1 MCNKSKYY
9 DGTKLLSMTDI
20 NGEKPEIYICTGNR
34 TAGKT
39 VYFNRLCVNKFI
51 KNNEKFM
58 IIYRFNYEVDNVAEK
73 FFKDIGGLFFPDDN
87 MESSRKEKG
96 LYHELYLNGVSCGYA
111 ISLNSADQIKKNAHL
126 FSDTCR
132 MIFDEFQS
140 ETNNYC
146 KDEIQKLF
154 SIHTSV
160 ARGQGKQVRY
170 VPVYMISNNVSLIN
184 PYFVTMGISNRLNND
199 TKFLRGEGFVLEQCY
214 NESAAN
220 AQKQS
225 GFNKAFSSSNYA
237 AYSTQ
242 GIYLVDNIA
251 FIEKPKGR
259 NHYLCTLK
267 CNGACYGVREFI
279 DLGIVYCDD
288 KPDMSH
294 PMKISVTTDDH
305 NTNYVMIRQFNSIIS
320 GMRFYFEKGCFR
332 FKNLK
337 CKETIL
343 TAISY

>member
-1 MCNKSKYY
+1 MSDKNKYY
-9 DGTKLLSMTDI
+9 DGTKLLSMSDI

-39 VYFNRLCVNKFI
+39 VYFNRLCVNRFI

-220 AQKQS
+220 AQQQS

-242 GIYLVDNIA
+242 GVYLIDNIA

-267 CNGACYGVREFI
+267 CNGVCYGVREFI

-305 NTNYVMIRQFNSIIS
+305 NTNYVMLRQFNSIIS
-320 GMRFYFEKGCFR
+320 GMRYYFEKGCFR

>member
-1 MCNKSKYY
+1 MCNTSKYY
-9 DGTKLLSMTDI
+9 NGTRLLSMSDI

-39 VYFNRLCVNKFI
+39 VYFNRLCVNRFI
-51 KNNEKFM
+51 KSNEKFM
-58 IIYRFNYEVDNVAEK
+58 ILYRFNYEVDNVAEK
-73 FFKDIGGLFFPDDN
+73 FFKDIGGLFFPEYT
-87 MESSRKEKG
+87 MESFRKEKG
-96 LYHELYLNGVSCGYA
+96 LYHELFLNGVSCGYA

-184 PYFVTMGISNRLNND
+184 PYFVTMGISNRLNKD

-214 NESAAN
+214 NESAAI

-225 GFNKAFSSSNYA
+225 GFNKAFASSSYS
-237 AYSTQ
+237 AYSSQ
-242 GIYLVDNIA
+242 GVYLADNIA

-259 NHYLCTLK
+259 SHYLCTLK
-267 CNGACYGVREFI
+267 CNGVCYGVREFI

-294 PMKISVTTDDH
+294 PVKISVTTDDH
-305 NTNYVMIRQFNSIIS
+305 NTNYVMLRQFNTIIS

>member
-1 MCNKSKYY
+1 MSDKNKYY
-9 DGTKLLSMTDI
+9 DGTKLLSMSDI

-220 AQKQS
+220 AQQQS

-242 GIYLVDNIA
+242 GVYLIDNIA

-267 CNGACYGVREFI
+267 CNGVCYGVREFI

-294 PMKISVTTDDH
+294 PMKISVTTEDH
-305 NTNYVMIRQFNSIIS
+305 NTNYVMLRQFNSIIS
-320 GMRFYFEKGCFR
+320 GMRYYFEKGCFR

>member
-1 MCNKSKYY
+1 MPNENKYY
-9 DGTKLLSMTDI
+9 DGTKLLSMSDI

-73 FFKDIGGLFFPDDN
+73 FFKDIGGLFFREDN

-220 AQKQS
+220 AQHQS

-242 GIYLVDNIA
+242 GVYLIDNIA

-267 CNGACYGVREFI
+267 CNGVCYGVREFI

-294 PMKISVTTDDH
+294 PMKISVTTEDH
-305 NTNYVMIRQFNSIIS
+305 NTNYVMLRQFNSIIS
-320 GMRFYFEKGCFR
+320 GMRYYFEKGCFR

>member
-1 MCNKSKYY
+1 MSDKNKYY
-9 DGTKLLSMTDI
+9 DGTKLLSMSDI

-96 LYHELYLNGVSCGYA
+96 LYHELYLNGISCGYA

-220 AQKQS
+220 AQQQS

-242 GIYLVDNIA
+242 GVYLIDNIA

-267 CNGACYGVREFI
+267 CNGVCYGVREFI

-294 PMKISVTTDDH
+294 PMKISVTTEDH
-305 NTNYVMIRQFNSIIS
+305 NTNYVMLRQFNSIIS
-320 GMRFYFEKGCFR
+320 GMRYYFEKGCFR